1 MQDPVLMTK
10 RCALE
15 ELVHETSHGHRVK
28 RSAIAVLVHI
38 LLEVLIAVLEDKD
51 KFRLCVYD
59 IVEADDVDVLEF
71 LHEGNLTDGGRG
83 RPFLCVEMY
92 LLERN
97 DLISR
102 SRTTLVLI

>member
-1 MQDPVLMTK
+1 MTK

-38 LLEVLIAVLEDKD
+38 LLKVLIAVLEDKD
-51 KFRLCVYD
+51 KLCLRVYD

-71 LHEGNLTDGGRG
+71 LHERNLTDGGG
-83 RPFLCVEMY
+83 GCPFLCVEVY
-92 LLERN
+92 LLERD
-97 DLISR
+97 DLIGR
-102 SRTTLVLI
+102 S